1 MDLCGSHTAAKNWRR
16 RWRDGWSKC
25 GGIQWNSRKNPAT
38 DGWSATECY
47 MPSYATIF
55 LRRTLSPDTGTGAPA
70 DRSHNLLTTMKNQT
84 RGESPLS
91 ETPCSPSSESPGT
104 LKLGEP
110 HPAARDALRYVAE
123 LGFVRQSTLMES
135 FSSCAIEGNR
145 FAEVCGET
153 LRRVMHREPVSDRY
167 ILGLAWAI
175 RGMDSLE
182 NV

>member
-1 MDLCGSHTAAKNWRR
+1 
-16 RWRDGWSKC
+16 
-25 GGIQWNSRKNPAT
+25 
-38 DGWSATECY
+38 
-47 MPSYATIF
+47 
-55 LRRTLSPDTGTGAPA
+55 
-70 DRSHNLLTTMKNQT
+70 MKNQT
-84 RGESPLS
+84 RGESPSS
-91 ETPCSPSSESPGT
+91 ETPCSPSSEYPGT

-123 LGFVRQSTLMES
+123 LGYMRQSTLMES

-182 NV
+182 NAIGHPTATQDSNEETK

>member
-1 MDLCGSHTAAKNWRR
+1 MQTENDT
-16 RWRDGWSKC
+16 SKPEDSLKQESGEGC
-25 GGIQWNSRKNPAT
+25 SGAT
-38 DGWSATECY
+38 
-47 MPSYATIF
+47 
-55 LRRTLSPDTGTGAPA
+55 
-70 DRSHNLLTTMKNQT
+70 
-84 RGESPLS
+84 
-91 ETPCSPSSESPGT
+91 CSPSSEYPGT

-123 LGFVRQSTLMES
+123 LGYMRQSTLMES

-182 NV
+182 NATSEGSPPSRPEIKQERNGDSLH